1 MNKVQEQLLD
11 NMRDSITTALMR
23 KEISEDKS
31 RELFN
36 QINLLE
42 MIIGG
47 GDDEQIT
54 PGCSA

>member
-42 MIIGG
+42 MLIGG
-47 GDDEQIT
+47 GDEQIT